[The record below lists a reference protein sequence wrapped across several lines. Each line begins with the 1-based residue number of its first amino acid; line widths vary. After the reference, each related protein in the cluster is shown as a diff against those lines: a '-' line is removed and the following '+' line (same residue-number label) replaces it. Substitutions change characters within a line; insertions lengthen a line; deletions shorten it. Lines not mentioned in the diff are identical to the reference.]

1 MNNCYLWIRE
11 QQQQHAEEEP
21 NVEEEQDRSLHVVE
35 VCLPTVRQPFQ
46 QFDQVKFVIE
56 MLSVFCFDPLII
68 PKKERRNRT
77 SLIGRDLSV
86 EK

>member
-1 MNNCYLWIRE
+1 MNNCYLWMRE

-46 QFDQVKFVIE
+46 QFDQV
-56 MLSVFCFDPLII
+56 
-68 PKKERRNRT
+68 
-77 SLIGRDLSV
+77 
-86 EK
+86 